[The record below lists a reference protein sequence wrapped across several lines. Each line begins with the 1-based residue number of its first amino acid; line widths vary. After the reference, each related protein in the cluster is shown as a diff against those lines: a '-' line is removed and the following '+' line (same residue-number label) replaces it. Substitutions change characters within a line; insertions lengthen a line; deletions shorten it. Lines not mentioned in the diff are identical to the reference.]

1 LACVNFEDHRNL
13 KKDLLLHLLPAYYR
27 LKFQIEWIN
36 PLRTDIKQ
44 SYSDVY
50 EITKKSLA
58 PLEDLLGEAI
68 PEDEIAYVTILFGG

>member
-1 LACVNFEDHRNL
+1 MQ
-13 KKDLLLHLLPAYYR
+13 PAYYR

-50 EITKKSLA
+50 EITKKSLE
-58 PLEDLLGEAI
+58 PLEDLLGETI
-68 PEDEIAYVTILFGG
+68 PEDEIAYVTILFGGYLSRKNNTLVERKNS